1 MKGKKVHFIGI
12 CGTAMAP
19 ISVMMRNL
27 GFDVTGSDKG
37 FFPPVSVYLK
47 QNNMSL
53 LLGYKKEHITSD
65 IDFVVI
71 GNSQG
76 KDNPEII
83 EVLSKKIPYYSYPE
97 ILEKYLIKENSIVV
111 AGEFGKTTIT
121 SAIAHIL
128 SCANI
133 DPSFMFGGVSL
144 NFKDA
149 CVSSKGEFSV
159 LEGDEYNSAFFDKK
173 SKFLHYR
180 PKYLIVTGLVWDH
193 VDLFPTKEDYIQ
205 AYKDL
210 VMLLPSEGALLLNS
224 DGQDVINNLQNI
236 AQCPVYT
243 FSMVKKDTSFY
254 LESIDLSS
262 DNVTRFKIR
271 DSIKNISYDFET
283 SLIGIHNVQNIIAAV
298 ALCLTIT
305 NISYEDIFKAV
316 KSFLGVKRR
325 LEVRY
330 NKNNIMVIDDFAH
343 SPVKIRTTIQAVRK
357 KFPERHIVSIF
368 EPHTMSA
375 RDKKTLNWYKDIFQ
389 GSDRVIIS
397 DIFKGNLLS
406 DDIKVN
412 PNDIV
417 SIVKNEIP
425 DSSHVTNML
434 LADELKKGMKSGDIF
449 LFMSSGS
456 FSGALEKLLRE
467 LP

>member
-1 MKGKKVHFIGI
+1 MKGNKVHFIGI

-19 ISVMMRNL
+19 VAVMMRNL
-27 GFDVTGSDKG
+27 GFNVTGSDKG

-76 KDNPEII
+76 KDNPEVI
-83 EVLSKKIPYYSYPE
+83 EVLSRKIPYYSYPE
-97 ILEKYLIKENSIVV
+97 ILKKYLIKENSIVV

-128 SCANI
+128 SCSKLE
-133 DPSFMFGGVSL
+133 PSFMFGGVPL

-149 CVSSKGEFSV
+149 CVSSKGKFSV

-173 SKFLHYR
+173 SKFLHYS
-180 PKYLIVTGLVWDH
+180 PKYLVVTGLVWDH
-193 VDLFPTKEDYIQ
+193 VDLFPTKEEYIQ

-210 VMLLPSEGALLLNS
+210 VMMLPGDGALFLNS
-224 DGQDVINNLQNI
+224 DGQDVINNLVDI
-236 AQCPVYT
+236 AQCPIYT
-243 FSMVKKDTSFY
+243 FSIMRNDTSFY
-254 LESIDLSS
+254 LESVDLSS
-262 DNVTRFKIR
+262 DNVARFKLR
-271 DSIKNISYDFET
+271 DNIKKLSYDFET
-283 SLIGIHNVQNIIAAV
+283 SLIGMHNIQNIIAAV
-298 ALCLTIT
+298 ALSLTIT
-305 NISYEDIFKAV
+305 TISYEDIFRAV

-343 SPVKIRTTIQAVRK
+343 SPVKIQTAIQAVRK
-357 KFPERHIVSIF
+357 KFPDRHIISVF

-375 RDKKTLNWYKDIFQ
+375 RDKKTLNWYSGIFK
-389 GSDRVIIS
+389 GSDSVIIA
-397 DIFKGNLLS
+397 DIFKGNTLS
-406 DDIKVN
+406 EDTKVN
-412 PNDIV
+412 PDDIV
-417 SIVKNEIP
+417 NIIKNDVP
-425 DSSHVTNML
+425 DSSHISNVL
-434 LADELKKGMKSGDIF
+434 LADEIKKKMKDGDIF

>member
-1 MKGKKVHFIGI
+1 MKGEKVHFIGI

-19 ISVMMRNL
+19 IAVMMRNL
-27 GFDVTGSDKG
+27 GFNITGSDKG

-53 LLGYKKEHITSD
+53 LPGYKKKHITSD

-83 EVLSKKIPYYSYPE
+83 EVLSRKIPYYSYPE
-97 ILEKYLIKENSIVV
+97 ILEKYLIKENSIVI

-128 SCANI
+128 SFAKLE
-133 DPSFMFGGVSL
+133 PSFMFGGVSL
-144 NFKDA
+144 DFKDA
-149 CVSSKGEFSV
+149 CVSSNGKFSV

-173 SKFLHYR
+173 SKFFHYR
-180 PKYLIVTGLVWDH
+180 PTYLVVTGLAWDH
-193 VDLFPTKEDYIQ
+193 VDLFPTKEDYVQ

-210 VMLLPSEGALLLNS
+210 VMMLPSNGALFLNS
-224 DGQDVINNLQNI
+224 DGQDVINNLMGL

-243 FSMVKKDTSFY
+243 FSMIRNDTSFY
-254 LESIDLSS
+254 LENVDLSL
-262 DNVTRFKIR
+262 DNVARFKLR
-271 DSIKNISYDFET
+271 DNIKMVSYDFET
-283 SLIGIHNVQNIIAAV
+283 SLIGMHNIQNIIAAV
-298 ALCLTIT
+298 VLCLTIT
-305 NISYEDIFKAV
+305 TISYEDIFRAV
-316 KSFLGVKRR
+316 KSLLGVKRR

-343 SPVKIRTTIQAVRK
+343 SPVKIQTAIQAVRK
-357 KFPERHIVSIF
+357 KFPDRHIISIF
-368 EPHTMSA
+368 EPHTMST
-375 RDKKTLNWYKDIFQ
+375 RDKKTLNWYSGIFK
-389 GSDRVIIS
+389 GSDKVIIS
-397 DIFKGNLLS
+397 DIFKGNTLPE
-406 DDIKVN
+406 DIKVN
-412 PNDIV
+412 PDDIV
-417 SIVKNEIP
+417 NIIKNEIS
-425 DSSHVTNML
+425 DSFHIANML
-434 LADELKKGMKSGDIF
+434 LADELKKEMKPGDIF

-456 FSGALEKLLRE
+456 FSGALEKFLRE